1 MSVLVLAGPTASGKS
16 HWALPLAQRFNAEII
31 SMDSA
36 LVYQGMDIG
45 TAKPSAHEQAQVPHH
60 VLDMVPPSQSY
71 SAARF
76 ARDAQRAYQAIRAR
90 GKRVLVVGGTM
101 LYHRAWL
108 QGLHP
113 LPPADPAWRQ
123 ATTERA
129 LALGW
134 PALHAELVKV
144 DPITAKRLA
153 PHDSQRIQ
161 RALEVWH
168 VSGKPLSQW
177 HAEAPPA
184 ESGPASTL
192 LSLEPSEKPWL
203 LARIEAR
210 LHAMLQQGFLQEMRQ
225 LMHTPGLHPQLPA
238 MRCVGY
244 RQAWQLLN
252 ELGHEHPHLASR
264 WLELAAIATRQLAKR
279 QLTWLR
285 SLPQRVVVAAD
296 APDVAEQLMAR
307 AQAHWSQDHA

>member
-16 HWALPLAQRFNAEII
+16 HWALQLAQHFNAEII

-45 TAKPSAHEQAQVPHH
+45 TAKPTPQEQVQVPHH
-60 VLDMVPPSQSY
+60 GLDMVPPSQSY

-76 ARDAQRAYQAIRAR
+76 AADAQLAYDAIRAR

-113 LPPADPAWRQ
+113 LPAADPAWRQ
-123 ATTERA
+123 AMAERA
-129 LALGW
+129 QAVGW
-134 PALHAELVKV
+134 PALHAELARV
-144 DPITAKRLA
+144 DPATATRLA

-177 HAEAPPA
+177 HASPPPA
-184 ESGPASTL
+184 SQAPRATL
-192 LSLEPSEKPWL
+192 VSLEPSAKPWL
-203 LARIEAR
+203 LHRIEAR
-210 LHAMLQQGFLQEMRQ
+210 LHIMLEQGVAREMAR
-225 LMHTPGLHPQLPA
+225 LMQTPGLHAQLPA

-244 RQAWQLLN
+244 RQAWQLLA
-252 ELGHEHPHLASR
+252 EHGPWSPKVQAQWLA
-264 WLELAAIATRQLAKR
+264 LTAVATRQLAKR

-285 SLPQRVVVAAD
+285 SMPTRHVVHAD
-296 APDVAEQLMAR
+296 APDVAEQLLAL
-307 AQAHWSQDHA
+307 ATTHWRTCHA

>member
-16 HWALPLAQRFNAEII
+16 HWALQLAQHFDAEII

-45 TAKPSAHEQAQVPHH
+45 TAKPTPQEQARVPHH
-60 VLDMVPPSQSY
+60 GMDRVAPSQSY

-76 ARDAQRAYQAIRAR
+76 ATDAQLAYEAICAR

-113 LPPADPAWRQ
+113 LPAADPAWRQ
-123 ATTERA
+123 AMAERA
-129 LALGW
+129 QAVGW
-134 PALHAELVKV
+134 PALHAELAHV

-177 HAEAPPA
+177 HASPPPA
-184 ESGPASTL
+184 RQAPRATL
-192 LSLEPSEKPWL
+192 VSLEPSTKAWL
-203 LARIEAR
+203 LQRIEAR
-210 LHAMLQQGFLQEMRQ
+210 LHTMLEQGVAHEMVR
-225 LMHTPGLHPQLPA
+225 LMQTPGLHAQLPA

-244 RQAWQLLN
+244 RQAWQLLA
-252 ELGHEHPHLASR
+252 EQDAWSAQIQTQ
-264 WLELAAIATRQLAKR
+264 WLELTAVATRQLAKR

-285 SLPQRVVVAAD
+285 SMPTRHVVHAD
-296 APDVAEQLMAR
+296 APDVAEQLLAL
-307 AQAHWSQDHA
+307 ATTHWRTCHA